1 MTNHIAES
9 MNDQRSTAEP
19 PSPIQS
25 VIRAVRSV
33 IRARFGA
40 KSEGTGTISSVKR
53 AHTRLENAVRR
64 VPRQC
69 SARSRKEA
77 SMDDV
82 KRLGEIG

>member
-1 MTNHIAES
+1 
-9 MNDQRSTAEP
+9 MNDQRSTAER

-33 IRARFGA
+33 IRAEVRMRV
-40 KSEGTGTISSVKR
+40 EGTGDYRSVKR

-64 VPRQC
+64 VPDSVLPDRE
-69 SARSRKEA
+69 KKLL
-77 SMDDV
+77 MDDV

>member
-1 MTNHIAES
+1 
-9 MNDQRSTAEP
+9 MNDQRSTTER

-33 IRARFGA
+33 IRAEVRMRV
-40 KSEGTGTISSVKR
+40 ERTGDISPVER

-64 VPRQC
+64 VPDSVLPECEKRLLVN
-69 SARSRKEA
+69 A
-77 SMDDV
+77 V